1 MKNKKAFSII
11 EIVIATWILTITAF
25 WIYRLIWENNK
36 IVINSNNFLAQ
47 NIVLE
52 NSIECLKWKNF
63 TDKKFLDFWEDL
75 KSCNIWNQEKIVKID
90 WIEYIISI
98 ETIEENWKI
107 KIESSSAWILEKEI
121 KK

>member
-63 TDKKFLDFWEDL
+63 ENKKFLDFWDDL